1 MLVYSFRV
9 NAIPSFL
16 KTNNMITQQKNSVK
30 TGSKANGGQ
39 AADLIR
45 EYKKTRWSPNSERIG
60 KPDSLSAW
68 YSIEDM
74 ENFLALVK
82 SKGGDGIRFYYGAY
96 PEDFAAKPEY
106 AGRQTLAPVGTRSKI
121 TETGTKANKDIYYPQ
136 NGRLKIL
143 SGNMP
148 GGGTICPPNCPPPS
162 EGGMGDL
169 GITIVDQ
176 GEKGM
181 VII

>member
-1 MLVYSFRV
+1 MNV
-9 NAIPSFL
+9 IPSFL
-16 KTNNMITQQKNSVK
+16 KTYDMITQQKISVK
-30 TGSKANGGQ
+30 TGSKASGGQ

-68 YSIEDM
+68 YSIEDL
-74 ENFLALVK
+74 EDFLALAK

-96 PEDFAAKPEY
+96 PEDYAPKPEY
-106 AGRQTLAPVGTRSKI
+106 SGRQTLAMVGTRSKL
-121 TETGTKANKDIYYPQ
+121 TETGAIANKDIFYSK
-136 NGRLKIL
+136 NGQLKIL
-143 SGNMP
+143 SGVTPP
-148 GGGTICPPNCPPPS
+148 GLCPPLCNPPS

-169 GITIVDQ
+169 GITIVDN